1 MTPTERLNQIEARL
15 AHLQAP
21 PWAWEDAGDGS
32 MIALGT
38 QGRACFDGHVLTVTP
53 CKACRERGYRCL
65 GPDEA
70 HAEFLA
76 AARVDVAWLVARVR
90 ELEGSVRGIREF
102 ALTHE
107 VGQPHNILL
116 YALVVTIPQ
125 RVETALTLPTPGG
138 RGGGG

>member
-21 PWAWEDAGDGS
+21 PWAWEDCGDGS
-32 MIALGT
+32 MLMFGT
-38 QGRACFDGHVLTVTP
+38 QGRQDYDGHVLTVTP

-76 AARVDVAWLVARVR
+76 AARVDVPWLVARVR
-90 ELEGSVRGIREF
+90 ELE
-102 ALTHE
+102 AL
-107 VGQPHNILL
+107 P
-116 YALVVTIPQ
+116 
-125 RVETALTLPTPGG
+125 PGG